1 MALTDITPLS
11 GSPLIGRGLRI
22 EDWAAWWQ
30 AVLHAPVLGELAGIV
45 ATGLLA
51 WFITARLRRHWART
65 PGSSGILLGRGGVD
79 GALFPLL
86 WLGAVALLRV
96 GWLHWQGVAPLTRVV
111 LPLLLA
117 LALVRTGVCV
127 LRAAFPQARLVRRLE
142 RSISW
147 LIWLAWVLWAIDVLP
162 AMHRWAS
169 GIDWQVGGARL
180 NLASLVNAVIGVAVS
195 LLLVLWLSS
204 EIETRLLRG
213 ARGNALS
220 LRKALANAVRI
231 TLVFV
236 AVLLTLTAVGIDL
249 TALSVFSGALGVG
262 IGLGLQRLAANYVS
276 GFVILSEH
284 SVRIGDLVRVGGFE
298 GRISNIRT
306 RYTTLRS
313 AGGIEAIVP
322 NETLT
327 TTMVEN
333 LSLPEQRS
341 LQSITVAVAPDSD
354 IAQVQQLLCAAAL
367 QCERVLHEP
376 APSALLSRLGASAL
390 EFNLVYWLADP
401 EHGTAEPRSRINLDI
416 LRRLRAQDIEL
427 R

>member
-1 MALTDITPLS
+1 MSEIALLS
-11 GSPLIGRGLRI
+11 ASPDIGRGLRI

-30 AVLHAPVLGELAGIV
+30 AVLQTSVLGELTGI
-45 ATGLLA
+45 LLA
-51 WFITARLRRHWART
+51 GGLAWLVTARLRQHWTRS
-65 PGSSGILLGRGGVD
+65 PNSSGILLGRGGVD

-96 GWLHWQGVAPLTRVV
+96 SWLHWHGVAPFTRVV

-117 LALVRTGVCV
+117 LALVRTGVRV

-147 LIWLAWVLWAIDVLP
+147 LVWVAWVLWVIDVLP

-169 GIDWQVGGARL
+169 RIDWQVGGASL
-180 NLASLVNAVIGVAVS
+180 NLASLVNAVIGVAAS

-204 EIETRLLRG
+204 EIEARLLRG
-213 ARGNALS
+213 ASGNALS
-220 LRKALANAVRI
+220 MRKMVANTVRI
-231 TLVFV
+231 ILVFV
-236 AVLLTLTAVGIDL
+236 AVLVTLTAVGIDL

-284 SVRIGDLVRVGGFE
+284 RVRIGDLVRVGGFE
-298 GRISNIRT
+298 GRVSNIRT

-313 AGGIEAIVP
+313 ANSTEAIVP
-322 NETLT
+322 NEILT
-327 TTMVEN
+327 TTLVEN

-341 LQSITVAVAPDSD
+341 LQSLGVSVAPDSD
-354 IAQVQQLLCAAAL
+354 VEQVQALLCAAAL
-367 QCERVLHEP
+367 QCPRVRREP
-376 APSALLSRLGASAL
+376 APSALLSKMGASGL
-390 EFNLVYWLADP
+390 EFTLTYWLSDP
-401 EHGTAEPRSRINLDI
+401 EHGTTEPRSQINMEA
-416 LRRLRAQDIEL
+416 LRQLRAHGIAL